1 MCAFIFVLV
10 EPSDNVSV
18 PISDYITLGN
28 NKTNLGLFLFIFVL
42 STVLVLASNKFN
54 LKFVIKVII
63 FIIYKCES
71 KILGFQG

>member
-28 NKTNLGLFLFIFVL
+28 NKTNLGLFLFIFRL
-42 STVLVLASNKFN
+42 DKILVFASHKFN
-54 LKFVIKVII
+54 LKFVIKVCR
-63 FIIYKCES
+63 FLHKCEI
-71 KILGFQG
+71 KMIGFQW

>member
-28 NKTNLGLFLFIFVL
+28 NKTNLGLFLFILTLNEV
-42 STVLVLASNKFN
+42 SVLASNKLN
-54 LKFVIKVII
+54 WKFVIKVII
-63 FIIYKCES
+63 FSFTNVKL
-71 KILGFQG
+71 K

>member
-28 NKTNLGLFLFIFVL
+28 NKANLGLFLFIFVL

-54 LKFVIKVII
+54 LKFVIKVL
-63 FIIYKCES
+63 FLSFTNAKL
-71 KILGFQG
+71 K

>member
-28 NKTNLGLFLFIFVL
+28 NKTNLVLFLFIFRL
-42 STVLVLASNKFN
+42 NKILVLASHKFN
-54 LKFVIKVII
+54 LKFVIKICR
-63 FIIYKCES
+63 FLHKCEI
-71 KILGFQG
+71 KMIGLQG

>member
-28 NKTNLGLFLFIFVL
+28 NKTNLGLFLFIFNL
-42 STVLVLASNKFN
+42 NKILVLAS
-54 LKFVIKVII
+54 L
-63 FIIYKCES
+63 IYS
-71 KILGFQG
+71 FRY